1 MKSGG
6 AQSILF
12 VPTFANWDLGHFD
25 GWEATA
31 KGCGQV
37 RLWCPHGLPVR
48 PHAWRKPNYNAAF
61 KLRVTDL
68 TDQPAFIG
76 LAQTKIV
83 EGVIAFWVKK
93 ETMKSMATGT
103 YRYRGKL
110 SVWWRKTF

>member
-6 AQSILF
+6 AQSILS
-12 VPTFANWDLGHFD
+12 VPTLANWDLGQFD

-37 RLWCPHGLPVR
+37 RLWCPHGLPTR

-61 KLRVTDL
+61 KLKVTDL
-68 TDQPAFIG
+68 TDQPAFMGFAHI
-76 LAQTKIV
+76 QMV
-83 EGVIAFWVKK
+83 EGVFAFWMKK
-93 ETMKSMATGT
+93 ETMKSMAKGT

-110 SVWWRKTF
+110 